1 MRARFDDT
9 MTTSNTLIRD
19 EYRAMATARRLQE
32 HNEWVP
38 RHSHEIPL
46 MSIVNYSNYCSK

>member
-38 RHSHEIPL
+38 RHSYEIPL